1 MSPTRAASI
10 WSSTPMSSP
19 GWSGSCAIR
28 STWRWTPDTL
38 PEPRRRATSPPT
50 LAAPRGAA
58 LFVLKFR
65 RTPVAQPLMPHA
77 TASWL
82 VENSSL
88 TFEQIAEFC
97 GLHILE
103 VQAIAD
109 DTAATKLT
117 GRDPIR
123 AGELTHDEIVK
134 GQNDPD
140 YALQM
145 HKAPEAVRR
154 TRGPRYTPVSKR
166 QDKPDGI
173 AWIIKNHPE
182 VSDGQIG
189 KLIGTTRTT
198 IAAIRERSHW
208 NMANIT
214 PKDPVTLGL
223 TSQRELDAAIAK
235 AAKAAGGAAPTDER
249 FESDRDALIE
259 QLRAEREQHHRDAE
273 AALAAAEAGEE
284 APSDEIVPGIRDPFK
299 R

>member
-1 MSPTRAASI
+1 M
-10 WSSTPMSSP
+10 
-19 GWSGSCAIR
+19 
-28 STWRWTPDTL
+28 
-38 PEPRRRATSPPT
+38 
-50 LAAPRGAA
+50 
-58 LFVLKFR
+58 
-65 RTPVAQPLMPHA
+65 AQPLMPHA
-77 TASWL
+77 TAAWL

-123 AGELTHDEIVK
+123 AGELTHEEIEK
-134 GQNDPD
+134 GQKDPD
-140 YALQM
+140 YSLQM
-145 HKAPEAVRR
+145 HRVPDQVRR

-182 VSDGQIG
+182 VSDGQIS

-198 IAAIRERSHW
+198 IAAIRERTHW

-223 TSQRELDAAIAK
+223 TTQRELDAAVAK
-235 AAKAAGGAAPTDER
+235 AAKAAGKTEFKDTR
-249 FESDRDALIE
+249 FDSDREALIVE
-259 QLRAEREQHHRDAE
+259 LRAERDQHARDAA
-273 AALAAAEAGEE
+273 AALAEAEGGAVN
-284 APSDEIVPGIRDPFK
+284 DEVVPGIRDPFK
-299 R
+299 STSVE